1 MRLAKEIFIVLIAG
15 IIVVGFVV
23 FAGTDMI
30 GPIGTPAATNIS
42 LDDIY
47 AKLTNTS
54 IASKTFY
61 PQKTTNETNFHDL
74 KQLYDLLTPISSTTI
89 TSSTTIMG
97 VAGAYNVSNLSPDKV
112 ATGTTYGTS
121 SVGTLQ

>member
-1 MRLAKEIFIVLIAG
+1 MRLAKEILIVLIAG
-15 IIVVGFVV
+15 IAVVGFVV
-23 FAGTDMI
+23 FAGTDI
-30 GPIGTPAATNIS
+30 FGPAGTPSATNVT

-61 PQKTTNETNFHDL
+61 PQKTTTEGNFRDL

-97 VAGAYNVSNLSPDKV
+97 VAGAYNISNLTPDKV